1 MRKLSWHF
9 PDAIAAAAPQVA
21 PLSLSLLVTVQLEWV
36 YTLQLLTA
44 PSRPPETSVDASVQ
58 HRALQ

>member
-9 PDAIAAAAPQVA
+9 PDAIAAAA

-58 HRALQ
+58 HSALQ

>member
-1 MRKLSWHF
+1 MRKFSWYF
-9 PDAIAAAAPQVA
+9 PDAIAAAA